1 MCENIS
7 TVCYKFRVSSFV
19 SRLRLETIPQRSA
32 YALAEL
38 RRVSSKKRYGLAIA
52 QPTSLGQCRLGQ
64 PAFSVGN
71 CVPEESWRAAFAE
84 RWRVAFDA
92 VADKYGFTE
101 AMRAA
106 GWQSGIPCAACNARP
121 ANRTFGAEA
130 LSMSKLSRAVNPV
143 VLEGEFL

>member
-1 MCENIS
+1 M
-7 TVCYKFRVSSFV
+7 
-19 SRLRLETIPQRSA
+19 LEESA

-71 CVPEESWRAAFAE
+71 CVPEERLRAAFAE
-84 RWRVAFDA
+84 CWRVAFDA

-101 AMRAA
+101 ATRAA
-106 GWQSGIPCAACNARP
+106 GWQVFQQTDGTEFLPL
-121 ANRTFGAEA
+121 G
-130 LSMSKLSRAVNPV
+130 SRAI
-143 VLEGEFL
+143 GS